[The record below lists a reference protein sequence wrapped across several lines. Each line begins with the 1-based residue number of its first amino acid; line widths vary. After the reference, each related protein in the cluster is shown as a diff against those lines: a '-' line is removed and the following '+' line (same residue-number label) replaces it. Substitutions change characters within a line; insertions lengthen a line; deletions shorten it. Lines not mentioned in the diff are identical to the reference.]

1 VTTDTGFKIFM
12 QTGFPPSGTFVSS
25 MKDANPAPNVP
36 ATWST
41 LSWNATTPAG
51 TSVQFQ
57 AAASKSISGP
67 FNFVG
72 PDGTGSTFFSN
83 GGSLAQFNGNRYL
96 KYQASLSTSSSAST
110 PTLQDVTIC
119 FVDTP
124 LTTLAVAAAS
134 GPFGGTADLSATL
147 TSSGA
152 GLSGKSVAFTLN
164 GNNAGSAITDGSG
177 IATVLAV
184 SLTGINAGSYP
195 GVIGATFAGD
205 SGFVP
210 SNGSGDLTVS
220 KLNQTITF
228 GALGNKIF
236 GDADFTVSGTA
247 TSGLMV
253 TFGASGSCTMS
264 GSTVHI
270 TGAGSCIITASQAG
284 DSNNNPAADVPQSF
298 TISKASQTITFGT
311 LASKTFGNPDFAVSA
326 TASSSLAVIFGAGGN
341 CSVTGSSVHLTGAGT
356 CTITAS
362 QVGDSNYNSA
372 ISVPQSFSIAIVIGK
387 ANQTIT
393 FSSLANKLAGDPD
406 FSVGATASSGL
417 AIDFGASG
425 NCSVTGSTVHL
436 TGAGTCTITA
446 SQVGDSNYNPAAT
459 VAQSFAVVP
468 NPDFSIAPTL
478 PAVTVKDGQ
487 LAMEHITL
495 TPSPATGAP
504 ITFTCSGLPAL
515 SSCKFAPSTVP
526 AGSTQVDVILTI
538 STTAPSATVAHS
550 RVFYAA
556 WLPFSGM
563 GMIGIIV
570 MATHRRKRKTA
581 PTFAALALTMILL
594 LIGCGGRPNPA
605 TGNVG
610 TPTGAFA
617 VTVTARSGAVTRST
631 SFSLIVR

>member
-1 VTTDTGFKIFM
+1 
-12 QTGFPPSGTFVSS
+12 
-25 MKDANPAPNVP
+25 
-36 ATWST
+36 
-41 LSWNATTPAG
+41 
-51 TSVQFQ
+51 
-57 AAASKSISGP
+57 
-67 FNFVG
+67 
-72 PDGTGSTFFSN
+72 
-83 GGSLAQFNGNRYL
+83 
-96 KYQASLSTSSSAST
+96 
-110 PTLQDVTIC
+110 
-119 FVDTP
+119 
-124 LTTLAVAAAS
+124 
-134 GPFGGTADLSATL
+134 
-147 TSSGA
+147 
-152 GLSGKSVAFTLN
+152 
-164 GNNAGSAITDGSG
+164 
-177 IATVLAV
+177 
-184 SLTGINAGSYP
+184 
-195 GVIGATFAGD
+195 
-205 SGFVP
+205 
-210 SNGSGDLTVS
+210 
-220 KLNQTITF
+220 
-228 GALGNKIF
+228 
-236 GDADFTVSGTA
+236 
-247 TSGLMV
+247 
-253 TFGASGSCTMS
+253 MS

-270 TGAGSCIITASQAG
+270 TGAGTCTITASQAG

-341 CSVTGSSVHLTGAGT
+341 CSMSGSSAHITSAGSCTITASQAGDANYNPASDVPQSFSITKAIQTITFRALAAKNYGDPDFTIGATASSSLSVTFAASGNCSVSASNVHLTGAGACTVTASQVGSANYNAAPDVPQAFTVGKGSQTITFGTLTGRVFATPDFSVSATTSSSLAASFAASGNCSVTGSNVHLTGAGTCTVTASQAGDANYNSAANIPQSFSIAKASQTIAFAPLTNKFVSDPDFSVGAIASSGLATSLGATGNCTVTGSSVHLTGAGT

-425 NCSVTGSTVHL
+425 DCSVTGSTIHL

-538 STTAPSATVAHS
+538 STTAPSATVVHS

-570 MATHRRKRKTA
+570 MATQRRKRKTA
-581 PTFAALALTMILL
+581 PKFAVLALTMILL